1 MDFNFEAA
9 MKRLSEIS
17 SRMSD
22 SATTLDESMKLY
34 NEAAEL
40 IKKCGD
46 YLDSAKLIVEQAEYQ
61 LPAKVGYRS
70 GKIQP

>member
-1 MDFNFEAA
+1 

-22 SATTLDESMKLY
+22 STATLDESMKLY
-34 NEAAEL
+34 AEAAEL

-46 YLDSAKLIVEQAEYQ
+46 YLDSAKLTVEQA
-61 LPAKVGYRS
+61 KVNA
-70 GKIQP
+70 Q